1 MLDILNTT
9 KQKFTLSFDVLKNIK
24 DEVLGREYE
33 LSIVIVADKK
43 SQNLNKKFRNKDYP
57 TNVLSFPL
65 DDSTGEI
72 FLNLKKA
79 SLEAIDFEMKTKEFQ
94 YYLLIHSMLHLKGFD
109 HGDEMERLEKK
120 IFNKF
125 SAKF

>member
-9 KQKFTLSFDVLKNIK
+9 KQKFSLSFDILKNIK
-24 DEVLGREYE
+24 DYLLGREYE

-65 DDSTGEI
+65 DNKNGEI
-72 FLNLKKA
+72 FLNLKKS
-79 SLEAIDFEMKTKEFQ
+79 SLEAVDFEMQTREFQ

-109 HGDEMERLEKK
+109 HGDEMEKQEKILMKKFLEKE
-120 IFNKF
+120 
-125 SAKF
+125 